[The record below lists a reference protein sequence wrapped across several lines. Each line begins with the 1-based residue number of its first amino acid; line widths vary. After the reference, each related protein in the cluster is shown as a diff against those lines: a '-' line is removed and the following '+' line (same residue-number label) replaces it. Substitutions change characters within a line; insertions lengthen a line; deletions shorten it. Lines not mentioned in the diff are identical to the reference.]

1 MTRQDP
7 NTAVGAGKMP
17 VADILAAQP
26 AVEWNVVEFD
36 ACATDVME
44 AVADSLTWLVTH
56 GLANVPGAAG
66 PLGPA
71 APDRG

>member
-1 MTRQDP
+1 VTRHDP

-26 AVEWNVVEFD
+26 SVEWNVVEFD

-44 AVADSLTWLVTH
+44 AVADSLTWLVNH
-56 GLANVPGAAG
+56 GLADVPGAAD
-66 PLGPA
+66 PLGPV
-71 APDRG
+71 APNRG